1 MKLLALL
8 NDLAESA
15 GITVE
20 PRSPVL
26 SGRELLAAGTRGGD
40 RFLLAA
46 APARRSLTAF
56 ADGEIFRSRDGYLM
70 AVPVTAENTAGLRL
84 LLPWLAPS
92 LMWDDPAVEPV
103 VLGNDPEAAWQ
114 TLSGITW
121 QRFAA
126 HDTTPFTTEFAPGN
140 AAAAARSGAC
150 RFRMDLPAGHDRR
163 SAPAWVAECAGQVLL
178 CGGVAIRVSA
188 DAAAAA
194 GQRFGNWAEQLA
206 GFAAS
211 LPQHGREMALILD
224 PVLADL
230 PSVAEY
236 ACLIRELRRHPA
248 MRCALALPAEM
259 PSADREMLAAF
270 AAPLRL
276 VSARG
281 PR

>member
-1 MKLLALL
+1 MKQLALL
-8 NDLAESA
+8 NGLAESA
-15 GITVE
+15 GITVD

-26 SGRELLAAGTRGGD
+26 FGKEGLAAGTRGGD
-40 RFLLAA
+40 RLVLAA
-46 APARRSLTAF
+46 SPARRGLTAF
-56 ADGEIFRSRDGYLM
+56 ADGEIFRSREGYLM
-70 AVPVTAENTAGLRL
+70 AVPVTADKTAELRR

-92 LMWDDPAVEPV
+92 LMWDDPAAEPV
-103 VLGNDPEAAWQ
+103 WLGNDPEASWQ
-114 TLSGITW
+114 TLGEITW

-126 HDTTPFTTEFAPGN
+126 HDMTPFTAEFMPGN

-150 RFRMDLPAGHDRR
+150 RFRMDLPGGYERR
-163 SAPAWVAECAGQVLL
+163 PAPAWVAECADKVLL
-178 CGGVAIRVSA
+178 CGGAAIRVSA

-194 GQRFGNWAEQLA
+194 GRRFGSWAEQLA

-224 PVLADL
+224 PVLTDL

-236 ACLIRELRRHPA
+236 ACLIRELRRHPV
-248 MRCALALPAEM
+248 MRCALALPTEM
-259 PSADREMLAAF
+259 AAVDREMLTAF

-281 PR
+281 SR